1 MAILVTGGAGFLGS
15 HLVRALAEREDRV
28 VVYDN
33 FWAGSPRNLEGVNK
47 VVLCPGDIL
56 DMGHIIRVCKE
67 HKVTRAIHGGAI
79 SSPGAAIA
87 QPAIAA
93 RVNIEG
99 TINVLEA
106 AVILEMQRVVNIST
120 EEVYGLYVADP
131 MSEDDPKNPV
141 TPYGVSKLASEGYCD
156 QYRKIYGLDAV
167 NVRPSW
173 VYGPALPR
181 FRPPK
186 VFIENA
192 IDGVET
198 VLESGGDQSL
208 DHTYV
213 EDVARGIRDLTYS
226 ENLKHTAY
234 NIASGECFTIEEMAG
249 IIRDLVPGYRFH
261 IGGGLL
267 CYVEGFPMPQ
277 KGRLDIS
284 RARED
289 FGYEP
294 RYSLKDGLKQYV
306 EHLKAERRQ
315 G

>member
-15 HLVRALAEREDRV
+15 HLVRALTERENRV
-28 VVYDN
+28 VAYDN
-33 FWAGSPRNLEGVNK
+33 FWAGSPRNLEGMDK

-67 HKVTRAIHGGAI
+67 HEVTRVIHGGAI

-87 QPAIAA
+87 QPVIAA

-120 EEVYGLYVADP
+120 EEVYGPYVADP

-141 TPYGVSKLASEGYCD
+141 TPYGVSKLASEGYCE

-181 FRPPK
+181 SRPPK
-186 VFIENA
+186 IFIENA

-208 DHTYV
+208 DHSHV

-234 NIASGECFTIEEMAG
+234 NIASGECFTIEEMAS

-267 CYVEGFPMPQ
+267 CYREGFPMPK